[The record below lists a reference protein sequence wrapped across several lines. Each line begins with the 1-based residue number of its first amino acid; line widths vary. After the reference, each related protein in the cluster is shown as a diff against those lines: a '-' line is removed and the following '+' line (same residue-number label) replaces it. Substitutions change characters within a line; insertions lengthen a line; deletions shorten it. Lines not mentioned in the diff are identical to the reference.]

1 MQSFFAWR
9 YFRSKKSTNTIN
21 IIAWISVV
29 AIGVGAAALIIV
41 LSVFNGFEDMVKS
54 LYADFYAD
62 IRIAP
67 ATGKRFVADAALR
80 KKIQAVQGVA
90 VITSVV
96 EEKALLRNGDMQSIV
111 TVKGIDAAYTKVN
124 AIQQH
129 LVRGQFAT
137 GNIDQPG
144 LVLGAGV
151 ENAIGLGFEDAALP
165 LTLYVPDKKA
175 RTIAQLEGLN
185 SYQTVYAGTFLVQQE
200 FDNKYVFTNID
211 FLRYM
216 LDMPAEA
223 VSAVEVHCANAS
235 VDKVQAS
242 LQQALG
248 SAFLVET
255 RFEQNKSLFKIMRS
269 EKWIIYAMLSLILV
283 VAAFNMIGALTML
296 VLEKQKDIAVLKAM
310 GASANWIQGIY
321 LREGLLLATI
331 GGGAGMLLAAIV
343 CWAQVKFKL
352 IALQGN
358 SFLIDYYPVKM
369 IWEDFLLV
377 GITIVVI
384 ALLASWLPSRKASVQ
399 NFSLKS

>member
-1 MQSFFAWR
+1 MQLFFAWR

-67 ATGKRFVADAALR
+67 ATGKRFVADATLL
-80 KKIQAVQGVA
+80 KKIQAVKGVEA
-90 VITSVV
+90 TTTVV

-111 TVKGIDAAYTKVN
+111 TVKGIDAAYTRVN
-124 AIQQH
+124 AIQKH
-129 LVRGQFAT
+129 IVRGQFTT

-144 LVLGAGV
+144 LVIGAGV

-165 LTLYVPDKKA
+165 LTLYVPDKRA

-223 VSAVEVHCANAS
+223 VSAIEVHCVNQS
-235 VDKVQAS
+235 IENVKTG
-242 LQQALG
+242 LQQVLG
-248 SAFLVET
+248 SAFVVET

-384 ALLASWLPSRKASVQ
+384 ALLASWLPSRKASMQ
-399 NFSLKS
+399 QFSLKS

>member
-67 ATGKRFVADAALR
+67 ATGKRFVADAALC

-211 FLRYM
+211 FFRYM

>member
-67 ATGKRFVADAALR
+67 ATGKRFVADAALL
-80 KKIQAVQGVA
+80 KKIQAVEGVTA
-90 VITSVV
+90 TTTVV

-111 TVKGIDAAYTKVN
+111 TVKGIDEAYTKVN

-144 LVLGAGV
+144 LVIGAGV

-242 LQQALG
+242 LQEALG

-310 GASANWIQGIY
+310 GASAQWVQGVF
-321 LREGLLLATI
+321 LREGLLLAAI
-331 GGGAGMLLAAIV
+331 GGGAGMLLATII
-343 CWAQVKFKL
+343 CWAQVQFKL
-352 IALQGN
+352 IALKGN

>member
-21 IIAWISVV
+21 LIAWISVV

-62 IRIAP
+62 IRIVP
-67 ATGKRFVADAALR
+67 AKGKSFVADAALR
-80 KKIQAVQGVA
+80 KKIQAIEGVSSSTA
-90 VITSVV
+90 VV

-111 TVKGIDAAYTKVN
+111 TVKGIDSDYAKVN
-124 AIQQH
+124 AIQKH
-129 LVRGQFAT
+129 LVRGQFTT

-144 LVLGAGV
+144 LVIGAGV

-165 LTLYVPDKKA
+165 LTLYVPDKKSN
-175 RTIAQLEGLN
+175 TISSLEGLN
-185 SYQTVYAGTFLVQQE
+185 SFQTVYAGTFLVQQE

-216 LDMPAEA
+216 LDMPVDA
-223 VSAVEVHCANAS
+223 VSAIELHCGLQDM
-235 VDKVQAS
+235 DKVKAK

-248 SAFLVET
+248 NAFLVET

-310 GASANWIQGIY
+310 GASAQWVQGVF
-321 LREGLLLATI
+321 LREGLLLAAI
-331 GGGAGMLLAAIV
+331 GGGAGMVLATII
-343 CWAQVKFKL
+343 CWAQVQFKL
-352 IALQGN
+352 IALKGN
-358 SFLIDYYPVKM
+358 SFLVDYYPVKM
-369 IWEDFLLV
+369 IWQDFLLV

-384 ALLASWLPSRKASVQ
+384 ALLASWLPSRKASIQ
-399 NFSLKS
+399 SFSLKS

>member
-21 IIAWISVV
+21 LIAWISVV

-62 IRIAP
+62 IRIVP

-90 VITSVV
+90 AITTVV

-129 LVRGQFAT
+129 LVRGQFTT

-144 LVLGAGV
+144 LVIGAGV

-185 SYQTVYAGTFLVQQE
+185 SYQTVYTGTFLVQQE

-235 VDKVQAS
+235 VEQVQAG

-310 GASANWIQGIY
+310 GASAGWIQGIY

-399 NFSLKS
+399 SFSLKS

>member
-21 IIAWISVV
+21 LIAWISVV

-41 LSVFNGFEDMVKS
+41 LSVFNGFEDMVKR

-67 ATGKRFVADAALR
+67 ASGKSFVADAVLR
-80 KKIQAVQGVA
+80 KKIQAVNGVTA
-90 VITSVV
+90 TTAVV

-111 TVKGIDAAYTKVN
+111 TVKGIDTAYTKVN
-124 AIQQH
+124 AIQKH
-129 LVRGQFAT
+129 LVRGQFAV

-144 LVLGAGV
+144 LVIGAGV

-175 RTIAQLEGLN
+175 STIAQLEGLN

-200 FDNKYVFTNID
+200 FDNKYVFTDID

-216 LDMPAEA
+216 LDMPADA
-223 VSAVEVHCANAS
+223 VSAIEVHCGNQS
-235 VDKVQAS
+235 IEKVQAN
-242 LQQALG
+242 LQRVLG
-248 SAFLVET
+248 NTFVVET

-310 GASANWIQGIY
+310 GASAQWVQGIF

-331 GGGAGMLLAAIV
+331 GGGAGMLLAAVV

-384 ALLASWLPSRKASVQ
+384 ALLASWLPSRKASMQ
-399 NFSLKS
+399 SFSLKS

>member
-21 IIAWISVV
+21 LIAWISVV
-29 AIGVGAAALIIV
+29 AIGVGTAALIIV
-41 LSVFNGFEDMVKS
+41 LSVFNGFEDMVKR

-67 ATGKRFVADAALR
+67 ASGKSFVADAVLR
-80 KKIQAVQGVA
+80 KKIQGVNGVTA
-90 VITSVV
+90 TTAVV

-111 TVKGIDAAYTKVN
+111 TVKGIDTAYTKVN
-124 AIQQH
+124 AIQKH
-129 LVRGQFAT
+129 LVRGQFAV

-144 LVLGAGV
+144 LVIGAGV

-175 RTIAQLEGLN
+175 STIAQLEGLN

-200 FDNKYVFTNID
+200 FDNKYVFTDID

-223 VSAVEVHCANAS
+223 VSAIEVHCGNQS
-235 VDKVQAS
+235 IEKVQAN
-242 LQQALG
+242 LQRVLG
-248 SAFLVET
+248 NTFVVET

-310 GASANWIQGIY
+310 GASAQWVQGIF

-331 GGGAGMLLAAIV
+331 GGGAGMLLAAVV

-384 ALLASWLPSRKASVQ
+384 ALLASWLPSRKASMQ
-399 NFSLKS
+399 EFSLKS

>member
-90 VITSVV
+90 AITSVV

-111 TVKGIDAAYTKVN
+111 TVKGIESSYTKVN

-144 LVLGAGV
+144 LVIGAGV

>member
-21 IIAWISVV
+21 LIAWISVV

-67 ATGKRFVADAALR
+67 ATGKRFVADATLR
-80 KKIQAVQGVA
+80 KKIEAVNGVA
-90 VITSVV
+90 AITTVV

-124 AIQQH
+124 AIQKH
-129 LVRGQFAT
+129 LVRGQFTT

-144 LVLGAGV
+144 LVIGAGV

-175 RTIAQLEGLN
+175 STIAQLEGLN

-216 LDMPAEA
+216 LDMPTEA
-223 VSAVEVHCANAS
+223 VSAIEVHCANMS
-235 VDKVQAS
+235 VEKVQAS

-248 SAFLVET
+248 GAFLVET

-283 VAAFNMIGALTML
+283 VAAFNMVGALTML

-321 LREGLLLATI
+321 LREGLLLAMI
-331 GGGAGMLLAAIV
+331 GGGAGMLLAAVV

-384 ALLASWLPSRKASVQ
+384 ALLASWLPSRKASMQ
-399 NFSLKS
+399 EFSLKS

>member
-21 IIAWISVV
+21 LIAWISVV
-29 AIGVGAAALIIV
+29 AIGVGTAALIIV
-41 LSVFNGFEDMVKS
+41 LSVFNGFEDMVKR

-62 IRIAP
+62 IRIVP
-67 ATGKRFVADAALR
+67 ASGKSFVADAVLR
-80 KKIQAVQGVA
+80 KKIQAVNGVA
-90 VITSVV
+90 ATTAVV

-111 TVKGIDAAYTKVN
+111 TIKGIDTAYTKVN
-124 AIQQH
+124 AIQKH
-129 LVRGQFAT
+129 VVRGQFAV
-137 GNIDQPG
+137 GNMDQPG
-144 LVLGAGV
+144 LVIGAGV

-175 RTIAQLEGLN
+175 RTITSLEGLN
-185 SYQTVYAGTFLVQQE
+185 SYQTMYAGTFLVQQE
-200 FDNKYVFTNID
+200 FDNKYVFTNVG

-223 VSAVEVHCANAS
+223 VSAIEVYCGNQ
-235 VDKVQAS
+235 VIEKVQAN
-242 LQQALG
+242 LQQVLG
-248 SAFLVET
+248 SAFVVET
-255 RFEQNKSLFKIMRS
+255 RFEQNKGLFKIMRS

-310 GASANWIQGIY
+310 GASAQWVQGIF
-321 LREGLLLATI
+321 LREGLLLAAM
-331 GGGAGMLLAAIV
+331 GGGVGMLLAAVV
-343 CWAQVKFKL
+343 CWAQVQFKL

-384 ALLASWLPSRKASVQ
+384 ALLASWLPSRKASMQ
-399 NFSLKS
+399 SFSLKS

>member
-1 MQSFFAWR
+1 
-9 YFRSKKSTNTIN
+9 
-21 IIAWISVV
+21 
-29 AIGVGAAALIIV
+29 
-41 LSVFNGFEDMVKS
+41 
-54 LYADFYAD
+54 
-62 IRIAP
+62 
-67 ATGKRFVADAALR
+67 
-80 KKIQAVQGVA
+80 
-90 VITSVV
+90 
-96 EEKALLRNGDMQSIV
+96 
-111 TVKGIDAAYTKVN
+111 
-124 AIQQH
+124 
-129 LVRGQFAT
+129 
-137 GNIDQPG
+137 
-144 LVLGAGV
+144 

-248 SAFLVET
+248 SAFLRET

-399 NFSLKS
+399 SFSLKS

>member
-21 IIAWISVV
+21 LIAWISVV

-41 LSVFNGFEDMVKS
+41 LSVFNGFEDMVKR

-67 ATGKRFVADAALR
+67 ASGKSFVADAVLR
-80 KKIQAVQGVA
+80 KKIQGVNGVTA
-90 VITSVV
+90 TTAVV

-111 TVKGIDAAYTKVN
+111 TVKGIDTAYTKVN
-124 AIQQH
+124 AIQKH
-129 LVRGQFAT
+129 LVRGQFAV

-144 LVLGAGV
+144 LVIGAGV

-175 RTIAQLEGLN
+175 STIAQLEGLN

-200 FDNKYVFTNID
+200 FDNKYVFTDID

-223 VSAVEVHCANAS
+223 VSAIEVHCGNQS
-235 VDKVQAS
+235 IEKVQAN
-242 LQQALG
+242 LQRVLG
-248 SAFLVET
+248 NTFVVET

-310 GASANWIQGIY
+310 GASAQWVQGIF

-331 GGGAGMLLAAIV
+331 GGGAGMLLAAVV

-384 ALLASWLPSRKASVQ
+384 ALLASWLPSRKASMQ
-399 NFSLKS
+399 SFSLKS

>member
-80 KKIQAVQGVA
+80 KKIQAVKGVA
-90 VITSVV
+90 AITTVV

-144 LVLGAGV
+144 LVIGAGV

-399 NFSLKS
+399 SFSLKS

>member
-21 IIAWISVV
+21 LIAWISVV

-41 LSVFNGFEDMVKS
+41 LSVFNGFEDMVKR

-67 ATGKRFVADAALR
+67 ASGKSFVADAVLR
-80 KKIQAVQGVA
+80 KKIQGVNGVTA
-90 VITSVV
+90 TTAVV

-111 TVKGIDAAYTKVN
+111 TVKGIDTAYTKVN
-124 AIQQH
+124 AIQKH
-129 LVRGQFAT
+129 LVRGQFAV

-144 LVLGAGV
+144 LVIGAGV

-175 RTIAQLEGLN
+175 STIAQLEGLN

-200 FDNKYVFTNID
+200 FDNKYVFTDID

-216 LDMPAEA
+216 LDMPADA
-223 VSAVEVHCANAS
+223 VSAIEVHCGNQS
-235 VDKVQAS
+235 IEKVQAN
-242 LQQALG
+242 LQRVLG
-248 SAFLVET
+248 NTFVVET

-310 GASANWIQGIY
+310 GASAQWVQGIF
-321 LREGLLLATI
+321 LREGLLLAMI
-331 GGGAGMLLAAIV
+331 GGGAGMLLAAVV

-384 ALLASWLPSRKASVQ
+384 ALLASWLPSRKASMQ
-399 NFSLKS
+399 SFSLKS

>member
-21 IIAWISVV
+21 LIAWISVV

-41 LSVFNGFEDMVKS
+41 LSVFNGFEDMVKR

-67 ATGKRFVADAALR
+67 ASGKSFVADAVLR
-80 KKIQAVQGVA
+80 KKIQAVNGVTA
-90 VITSVV
+90 TTAVV

-111 TVKGIDAAYTKVN
+111 TVKGIDTAYTKVN
-124 AIQQH
+124 AIQKH
-129 LVRGQFAT
+129 LVRGQFAV

-144 LVLGAGV
+144 LVIGAGV

-175 RTIAQLEGLN
+175 STIAQLEGLN

-200 FDNKYVFTNID
+200 FDNKYVFTDID

-223 VSAVEVHCANAS
+223 VSAIEVHCGNQS
-235 VDKVQAS
+235 IEKVQAN
-242 LQQALG
+242 LQRVLG
-248 SAFLVET
+248 NTFVVET

-310 GASANWIQGIY
+310 GASAQWVQGIF

-331 GGGAGMLLAAIV
+331 GGGAGMLLAAVV

-384 ALLASWLPSRKASVQ
+384 ALLASWLPSRKASMQ
-399 NFSLKS
+399 SFSLKS